1 MGSANPSKHAPLK
14 KTREYDL
21 KPRAPVKFAYSEPSS
36 VVRGF
41 LSFTTS
47 RHSIFV
53 SVSLFF
59 ESRYSRIYCNNS
71 RIKVESNPNMCNDPI
86 YKRGVVCAFHSRDT
100 VGGATEGRAACAWAC
115 ALMRFPLDVVLS
127 PTSLSIKMQASSTTA
142 RAPMRCYDFT
152 ASNASSPCVPAL
164 CPPAPLPSEHASEL
178 CKTADLTVSFQAS
191 RGPAGPFAELSIP

>member
-1 MGSANPSKHAPLK
+1 M
-14 KTREYDL
+14 
-21 KPRAPVKFAYSEPSS
+21 
-36 VVRGF
+36 RGF

-59 ESRYSRIYCNNS
+59 ESRYSNIV
-71 RIKVESNPNMCNDPI
+71 IILESKSNRTPI
-86 YKRGVVCAFHSRDT
+86 CAMTRYTSGVLCVLFTAGTRWAVRPRAVQRAH
-100 VGGATEGRAACAWAC
+100 GRAPCDV
-115 ALMRFPLDVVLS
+115 MRFPLDVVLS

-142 RAPMRCYDFT
+142 RASMRCYGFT